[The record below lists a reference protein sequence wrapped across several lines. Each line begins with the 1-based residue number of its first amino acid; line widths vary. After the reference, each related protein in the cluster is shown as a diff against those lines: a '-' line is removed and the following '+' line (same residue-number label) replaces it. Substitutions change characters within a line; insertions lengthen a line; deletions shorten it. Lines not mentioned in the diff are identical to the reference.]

1 MQPVHLPVELQ
12 LLILTEA
19 LITAEQNCSNLVQ
32 REVVRLFII
41 PLLLTCKTF
50 HDYLTDHPIYHRIRL
65 WIHFRQ
71 ITKQDLPVSIAVLQ
85 GNGHGQ
91 LRGNFTV
98 LDMHVRLERVGP
110 TSAEHDQQAFL
121 VFEEQNIQSRGR
133 LKHTRERNWLVSEM
147 TSRSNRPRSSTGT
160 QGESIEHCI
169 TKTPIFQ
176 YHQLLADTLEFSH
189 RNELCVW
196 IWKRSARFFS
206 GHNIGVLVGGHRNR
220 GSSRSIYL
228 LDDRQEQP
236 IDCSNENGKCN
247 VCFKYK
253 TSPNSLQFH
262 FVVDSPRNGFL
273 AYERKVDPP
282 RNFTQDMLSNNVHFF
297 AGLG

>member
-1 MQPVHLPVELQ
+1 MPTVHLPVELR

-19 LITAEQNCSNLVQ
+19 LSTAEQKCSNLVQ
-32 REVVRLFII
+32 RGVARLFIL

-50 HDYLTDHPIYHRIRL
+50 HNYLTDHPIYHRIRL

-71 ITKQDLPVSIAVLQ
+71 ITKQDLPVTIAVLQ
-85 GNGHGQ
+85 GDGHGQ

-98 LDMHVRLERVGP
+98 LDMQVRLERVGP
-110 TSAEHDQQAFL
+110 SSAEHDQQAFL
-121 VFEEQNIQSRGR
+121 VFEEQNMHSRGR

-147 TSRSNRPRSSTGT
+147 IPRSGKSKILSTAEDET
-160 QGESIEHCI
+160 VDPSI

-176 YHQLLADTLEFSH
+176 YHQFLANTIEFAQ
-189 RNELCVW
+189 RNDLCVW

-220 GSSRSIYL
+220 GTTRSIYL
-228 LDDRQEQP
+228 LDDRQEELVE
-236 IDCSNENGKCN
+236 CSNENGNCK
-247 VCFKYK
+247 VCERYK
-253 TSPNSLQFH
+253 TTQNSLQFH
-262 FVVDSPRNGFL
+262 FVVDAPRNGFL
-273 AYERKVDPP
+273 AYERMVDPP